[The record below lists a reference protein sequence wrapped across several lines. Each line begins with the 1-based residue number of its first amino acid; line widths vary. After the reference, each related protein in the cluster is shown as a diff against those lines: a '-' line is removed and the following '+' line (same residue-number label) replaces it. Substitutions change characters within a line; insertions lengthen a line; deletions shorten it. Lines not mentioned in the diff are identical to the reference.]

1 MQRERAVLAWSI
13 GLLARESTKMPD
25 FYDFTGIPRP
35 KKTAEE
41 LWAAAEAWD
50 RLVNQGKEDG

>member
-1 MQRERAVLAWSI
+1 MLAWSI